1 MLVHHRK
8 WRMGE
13 YLVTYSLFVTL
24 LREFLVEIASELGPL
39 DYDRSASEND
49 TTLDGVEETAPIE
62 SCATPKISW
71 REVSCC
77 LRINVC
83 SHLCKRW
90 K

>member
-13 YLVTYSLFVTL
+13 YLVTYTLFVIL

-39 DYDRSASEND
+39 DCDCSASEND
-49 TTLDGVEETAPIE
+49 TALDGVEETAPIE

-71 REVSCC
+71 R
-77 LRINVC
+77 
-83 SHLCKRW
+83 
-90 K
+90 